1 MLEDYD
7 GPHLLTDFPVH
18 NLKPGE
24 RVVCSEHT
32 AYGKLLDALTSPFT
46 FLSVTSNIQVFILR
60 SILICIKSK
69 VTRNLAIKENNQLLL
84 EYLDNSRPHSL
95 NYLLSNLLIVMLH
108 WFSAKASK

>member
-7 GPHLLTDFPVH
+7 GPHLLTDSPVH

-46 FLSVTSNIQVFILR
+46 FLSVINAGKVCLR
-60 SILICIKSK
+60 RACLG
-69 VTRNLAIKENNQLLL
+69 E
-84 EYLDNSRPHSL
+84 
-95 NYLLSNLLIVMLH
+95 
-108 WFSAKASK
+108 